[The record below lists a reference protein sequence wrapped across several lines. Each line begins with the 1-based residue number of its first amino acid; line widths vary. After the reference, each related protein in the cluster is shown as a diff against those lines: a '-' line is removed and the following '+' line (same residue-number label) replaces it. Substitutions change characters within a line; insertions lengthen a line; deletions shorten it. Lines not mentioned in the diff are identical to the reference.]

1 VTVQVGS
8 EYHSVRQMASQS
20 YMKLCWPDGLC
31 QLVSLRTHHM
41 NGYLQGYLGEFFDLE
56 ALSVEC
62 RKHGRYS
69 FFFTSMPLNLAGGVG
84 SPPNVLAIF

>member
-1 VTVQVGS
+1 
-8 EYHSVRQMASQS
+8 
-20 YMKLCWPDGLC
+20 
-31 QLVSLRTHHM
+31 M